1 MGQEY
6 NILGLSISRNHKSR
20 RLIRRTGQNE
30 LKDSLGGAPL
40 RVVGNQLESDREASL
55 GASELDSVLSKC
67 WPVVDV
73 SGIYLKCDG
82 IA

>member
-1 MGQEY
+1 MTG
-6 NILGLSISRNHKSR
+6 IVTS

-30 LKDSLGGAPL
+30 LEDSRGGAPL
-40 RVVGNQLESDREASL
+40 HIVGNQLESDREASL
-55 GASELDSVLSKC
+55 GASELDSVLLKC

-73 SGIYLKCDG
+73 SGIYFDRDG

>member
-1 MGQEY
+1 
-6 NILGLSISRNHKSR
+6 
-20 RLIRRTGQNE
+20 
-30 LKDSLGGAPL
+30 
-40 RVVGNQLESDREASL
+40 VGNQLESDREASL

-73 SGIYLKCDG
+73 SGIYFDRDG